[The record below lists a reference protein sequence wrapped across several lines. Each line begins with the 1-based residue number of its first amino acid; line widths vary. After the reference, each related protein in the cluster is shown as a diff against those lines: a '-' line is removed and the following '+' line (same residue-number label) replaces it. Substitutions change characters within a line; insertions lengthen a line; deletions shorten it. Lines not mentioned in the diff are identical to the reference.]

1 MKKTNSKTVTPEKT
15 IQKQVVS
22 FLKTYYPNLFFLSIR
37 NEGKR
42 SLREGKEAK
51 DMGLLSGASD
61 LYILHNGQSLF
72 LELKNEKGKQ
82 SETQKDF
89 ESKVIKNGAE
99 YALAYSYLDAVK
111 IIQTFLQNN

>member
-1 MKKTNSKTVTPEKT
+1 MNKKNVTPEKS

-22 FLKTYYPNLFFLSIR
+22 FLQRYYPNLFYLSIR

-51 DMGLLSGASD
+51 DMGLRSGASD
-61 LYILHNGQSLF
+61 LYFLHNGKSLF

-82 SETQKDF
+82 SEKQKEF
-89 ESKVIKNGAE
+89 EKQVTENGAI
-99 YALAYSYLDAVK
+99 YIVAYSFSDA
-111 IIQTFLQNN
+111 ITAIQNFLKNT